1 MRDLDETGHIG
12 PRGTCKNLHL
22 PLPRGRWVQNLI
34 MGVVVDGVRL
44 TSAVVRVEDE
54 LEEEKIMALEVE
66 EEVTHGTLPRLG
78 GSHAPE
84 S

>member
-1 MRDLDETGHIG
+1 M
-12 PRGTCKNLHL
+12 
-22 PLPRGRWVQNLI
+22 QNLI

-44 TSAVVRVEDE
+44 TSAVVRVEEE

-66 EEVTHGTLPRLG
+66 EEVAHGTLPRLG